1 MVFFYFLFFY
11 CGDSVM
17 LTSITY
23 IAEDLTVNFHGSD
36 FDREVKYHIDSLL
49 WVSEWICLF
58 ALLYVQMHERE
69 SGIGCIVMCVDASKR
84 NNKRN
89 ILKIY
94 VSIRDI
100 NDEIFKT

>member
-1 MVFFYFLFFY
+1 
-11 CGDSVM
+11 
-17 LTSITY
+17 
-23 IAEDLTVNFHGSD
+23 
-36 FDREVKYHIDSLL
+36 
-49 WVSEWICLF
+49 
-58 ALLYVQMHERE
+58 MHERE
-69 SGIGCIVMCVDASKR
+69 SGIGCIVMCVDTSKH